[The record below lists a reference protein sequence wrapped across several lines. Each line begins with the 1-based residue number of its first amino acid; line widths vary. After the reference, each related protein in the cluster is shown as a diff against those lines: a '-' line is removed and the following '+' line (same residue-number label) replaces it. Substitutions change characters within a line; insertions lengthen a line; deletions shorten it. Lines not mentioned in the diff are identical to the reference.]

1 MNLDTKTLGQDL
13 RERFKPGGFGS
24 AVIDVNE
31 CAATGIFVFGY
42 GMMTQIRGHI
52 NISVGVAHCCEQ

>member
-13 RERFKPGGFGS
+13 RERFKPGGFSS

-42 GMMTQIRGHI
+42 RMMAQIRSDI
-52 NISVGVAHCCEQ
+52 DISICRSHSSK